1 MDMPASIDATS
12 PLIAEQSAPAKPGDS
27 RRLFLAV
34 FPSIMLPMFLAAVD
48 GTIVSTALPGIAASL
63 GDVERIS
70 WVVVSYLVATTIAA
84 PVYGR
89 LGDVLGRKRLMF
101 VALGFFILA
110 SFLCAVAPTILA
122 LTAARILQGFGG
134 GGLMTLSQALVGEVV
149 PPRERAKYQGYM
161 ASVFVCS
168 STFGPVAGGWLTQ
181 HFGWESVFLI
191 NLPLG
196 LLAVGLAF
204 RLPKRPT
211 GSGRLNFDFVGTGL
225 FALFITPL
233 LLALEQAQRFD
244 ARLLPLIIGMVALAA
259 VALALLLRQ
268 ESRTSSPLLPI
279 KLLRQ
284 PTIWRSDAM
293 AVCVGASLVSLITWL
308 PIYLQVVRGTTAG
321 NTGLILL
328 PLTAFIAVGSMITGR
343 IIAKTGSTAI
353 LPSVGLPMV
362 SVLVVCLALFAPYLS
377 LSQLPWLFGAIALTQ
392 GTAMPVVQL
401 TVQLIAGP
409 KQLGAAAASVQ
420 FSRSIGAA
428 FGAAVVGTVLFG
440 MLMATDPEAAKLF
453 AHLVQVG
460 PRALADIAPERLAVV
475 QREIAEAFRAAFLT
489 IASFSVIG
497 AALAWTIPMR
507 RI

>member
-1 MDMPASIDATS
+1 MSSAADPTPAGEIT
-12 PLIAEQSAPAKPGDS
+12 PLHS
-27 RRLFLAV
+27 RKLFFTV

-70 WVVVSYLVATTIAA
+70 WVVVSYLLAATIAA

-89 LGDVLGRKRLMF
+89 LGDVLGRKHLMF
-101 VALGFFILA
+101 VALGIFILA
-110 SFLCAVAPTILA
+110 SFLCAVAPSILA
-122 LTAARILQGFGG
+122 LTAARVLQGFGG

-181 HFGWESVFLI
+181 SFGWHSIFLI

-196 LLAVGLAF
+196 VLAVALAA
-204 RLPKRPT
+204 RLPARQT
-211 GSGRLNFDFVGTGL
+211 GGGRLRFDFLGTGL

-244 ARLLPLIIGMVALAA
+244 ARLLPLIIGLVAIAA
-259 VALALLLRQ
+259 VSLALLLRQ
-268 ESRTSSPLLPI
+268 ERRTPAPLLPI
-279 KLLRQ
+279 KLLSQ
-284 PTIWRSDAM
+284 PSIWRADAM

-308 PIYLQVVRGTTAG
+308 PIYLQVARGTDPG
-321 NTGLILL
+321 STGLLLL
-328 PLTAFIAVGSMITGR
+328 PLTALIAVGSVFTGR
-343 IIAKTGSTAI
+343 IISKTGRTAI
-353 LPSVGLPMV
+353 MPSIGLPLV
-362 SVLVVCLALFAPYLS
+362 AVLVVCLAFLAPHLS
-377 LSQLPWLFGAIALTQ
+377 LRQLPWLFAAIALMH

-401 TVQLIAGP
+401 TVQILAGP

-428 FGAAVVGTVLFG
+428 FGAALVGTVLFG
-440 MLMATDPEAAKLF
+440 TLAAADLDTAKLF

-460 PRALADIAPERLAVV
+460 PAALADIAPGRLAVV
-475 QREIAEAFRAAFLT
+475 QREIEDAFRAAFLT
-489 IASFSVIG
+489 IASFSAIG

>member
-1 MDMPASIDATS
+1 MPASIDATA
-12 PLIAEQSAPAKPGDS
+12 PLTASESAPARPGDS

-101 VALGFFILA
+101 VALAIFISA

-122 LTAARILQGFGG
+122 LTGARILQGFGG

-181 HFGWESVFLI
+181 HFGWESVFMI
-191 NLPLG
+191 NLPFG
-196 LLAVGLAF
+196 ALAVALAL
-204 RLPKRPT
+204 RLPKGPV
-211 GSGRLNFDFVGTGL
+211 GGGGRLNFDFVGTGL

-233 LLALEQAQRFD
+233 LLALEQAQQFD
-244 ARLLPLIIGMVALAA
+244 ARLLPLIVGMVAIAA
-259 VALALLLRQ
+259 VSLMLLLRQ
-268 ESRTSSPLLPI
+268 EKRSSSPLLPI
-279 KLLRQ
+279 KLLSQ
-284 PTIWRSDAM
+284 PAIWRTDAM

-308 PIYLQVVRGTTAG
+308 PIYLQVVRGTDAG
-321 NTGLILL
+321 NTGLLLL
-328 PLTAFIAVGSMITGR
+328 PLTALIAVGSVITGR
-343 IIAKTGSTAI
+343 IISKTGRTAI
-353 LPSVGLPMV
+353 LPSIGLPIV
-362 SVLVVCLALFAPYLS
+362 SLLVVCLALFAPRMS

-401 TVQLIAGP
+401 TVQLVAGP

-428 FGAAVVGTVLFG
+428 FGAAIVGTVLFG
-440 MLMATDPEAAKLF
+440 MLVATDPEAAKLF
-453 AHLVQVG
+453 AHLVQTG
-460 PRALADIAPERLAVV
+460 PAALANLSPASLAVV
-475 QREIAEAFRAAFLT
+475 QGEISDAFRAAFLA
-489 IASFSVIG
+489 IASFSAIG
-497 AALAWTIPMR
+497 SLLAWTIPLR